1 MPHSFVQVTLSTPYR
16 STIAITKFTR
26 NMAQQRELVVPEG
39 GIGSDVEGV
48 QPIFFVVGQSEKR
61 FEEALRIC
69 LEQMGDSVTLL
80 YDDLSYPLKRA
91 LEVKVKEK
99 AGTWECYDGF
109 DFYGWEAEKVIVV
122 TNGKWIME
130 LITRARTKGGQS

>member
-1 MPHSFVQVTLSTPYR
+1 
-16 STIAITKFTR
+16 
-26 NMAQQRELVVPEG
+26 MAQQRELVVPEG

-130 LITRARTKGGQS
+130 LITRARIKGGQS